1 MPRPKLRHEN
11 ITLNSYRQFQ
21 ILWGD
26 RFSNGLQLAS
36 SIVMALVTGSL
47 MYNLPEDSTSIF
59 RKPGALFYPILLW
72 CLNKMAETAASFE
85 GRSILTRHKRL
96 SFNRPGA
103 YGMACVLTDIPFV
116 IFMFSLFNLIY
127 YFMVG
132 YQHDAGKFFTNW
144 FIYLLVTLCFTS
156 LYRTIGA
163 WCKHF
168 GLAAQISGWIT
179 MVMMIYAGRSDR
191 IHAYYSLI

>member
-1 MPRPKLRHEN
+1 
-11 ITLNSYRQFQ
+11 
-21 ILWGD
+21 
-26 RFSNGLQLAS
+26 
-36 SIVMALVTGSL
+36 MALVTGSL

-96 SFNRPGA
+96 AFNRPGA
-103 YGMACVLTDIPFV
+103 YALACVLTDIPFV

-179 MVMMIYAGRSDR
+179 MVMMVYAGKFDH
-191 IHAYYSLI
+191 IHILCAHF